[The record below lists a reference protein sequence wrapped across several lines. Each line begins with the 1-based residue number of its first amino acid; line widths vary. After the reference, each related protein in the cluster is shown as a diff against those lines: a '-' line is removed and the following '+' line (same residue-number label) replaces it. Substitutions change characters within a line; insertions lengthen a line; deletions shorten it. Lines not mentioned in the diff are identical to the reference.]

1 MNVCVISGLL
11 ESNAIARGKKTKAL
25 VFTVITK
32 QRGNGNGGEE
42 EQELV
47 SYVPCVIFNPPADL
61 EQQLTTAGKGMHVEL
76 QGRLNAARHEANE
89 EPRSNGECVVYTRSL
104 KVSRLA

>member
-25 VFTVITK
+25 VFTVMTK
-32 QRGNGNGGEE
+32 QRGNGNSGEE
-42 EQELV
+42 DQDLV
-47 SYVPCVIFNPPADL
+47 SYVPCVIFNPPAEL
-61 EQQLTTAGKGMHVEL
+61 EQRLTSAGKGLHVEL

-89 EPRSNGECVVYTRSL
+89 EPRSNGEVVVYTRTVKL
-104 KVSRLA
+104 SRAS

>member
-1 MNVCVISGLL
+1 MNVCLISGQL
-11 ESNAIARGKKTKAL
+11 ESNGLVRGKKTKAL

-32 QRGNGNGGEE
+32 QRGNGNGSEE

-47 SYVPCVIFNPPADL
+47 SYVPCVIFNPPADI
-61 EQQLTTAGKGMHVEL
+61 EQQLTTAGKGMYVEL
-76 QGRLNAARHEANE
+76 QGRLNAARHEVNE

-104 KVSRLA
+104 KLSRVS